1 MALTIYAE
9 IQRIVYRRLKLSNF
23 MNNKYAFIIIGL
35 FCFMYAGIGQSP
47 PGFSFQSILKDSMGG
62 VARNITGM
70 VKCQILKNSAAGEIV
85 FEELHSIKTNSD
97 GIFSIIIG
105 QGKKIAGIAN
115 SLYAIDWGHQTYYL
129 SLKTA
134 ITSSLSIRINP
145 ALLNYTDIG
154 TTQLWSVPFA
164 LFALQTNTDAIPNA
178 SIKTGNPELL
188 SFNGQPTI
196 SNAFMGTR
204 DLTISIVPGEKNS
217 ILSTDSAGKVGWVN
231 TPSSGMVNGLLKTIV
246 LDKTT
251 NGDTIIPGNTI
262 ISTKI
267 KIGDAKIGNP
277 VFATCMDD
285 INGFSVYNATISASG
300 EITLLLCNYQEIPA
314 ILSGKKICLL
324 IIH

>member
-1 MALTIYAE
+1 
-9 IQRIVYRRLKLSNF
+9 
-23 MNNKYAFIIIGL
+23 
-35 FCFMYAGIGQSP
+35 
-47 PGFSFQSILKDSMGG
+47 
-62 VARNITGM
+62 M

-105 QGKKIAGIAN
+105 QGKKIGGIAN
-115 SLYAIDWGHQTYYL
+115 SLYAIDWGHQAFYL

-134 ITSSLSIRINP
+134 ITPSQSIRINP
-145 ALLNYTDIG
+145 ALLTYTDMG

-164 LFALQTNTDAIPNA
+164 LFALQTNTDAIPSA
-178 SIKTGNPELL
+178 SIKTSNTDLL
-188 SFNGQPTI
+188 SFNGQATI
-196 SNAFMGTR
+196 SNAIMGTR
-204 DLTISIVPGEKNS
+204 DLNISIVPGEKNS
-217 ILSTDSAGKVGWVN
+217 ILSTDSTGKVGWVN
-231 TPSSGMVNGLLKTIV
+231 SKPSGMVNGFLKTIE
-246 LDKTT
+246 LAKTT

-267 KIGDAKIGNP
+267 KVADAKIGNP
-277 VFATCMDD
+277 VFATSMDD
-285 INGFSVYNATISASG
+285 MNGFSVYNATISASG